1 LQRLWMDRPR
11 TVVLVTHSVGEAVRM
26 ADRIV
31 VMTAR
36 PGSVARVLPVDLPRP
51 RTATNPAAAT
61 IDAEVRAALV
71 EVHPADLTPW
81 LDR

>member
-1 LQRLWMDRPR
+1 MDRPR
-11 TVVLVTHSVGEAVRM
+11 TVVMVTHSVGEAVRM

-36 PGSVARVLPVDLPRP
+36 PGRVAQVIPVDLPRP
-51 RTATNPAAAT
+51 RPATLASDPAAASV
-61 IDAEVRAALV
+61 DAAVRAVLA
-71 EVHPADLTPW
+71 EVHPPELTPW